1 MYTPSYKLYSPSPT
15 PSPLP
20 LPMQPPTLMP
30 LKASSLPSL
39 PNLSHALLY
48 PPHVPMK
55 PPPHPLPPYLSPP
68 PSSSCP
74 YASFPHTPCIL
85 PPPASTQQP
94 PSPQIT
100 HYDVFLTHTGINY
113 KPNIPPKYINMVLF
127 NPLKII
133 NLPSFWCIFNS
144 YWYRL

>member
-1 MYTPSYKLYSPSPT
+1 MKRFLIKYL
-15 PSPLP
+15 LI
-20 LPMQPPTLMP
+20 TL
-30 LKASSLPSL
+30 LGYFLNPSL
-39 PNLSHALLY
+39 KCTKKLQKFLKLLKRGVNVYSLLQTLFSNPKPPATPYAASHPHAPKSIFPPSLTSPMPFSY

-94 PSPQIT
+94 PSP
-100 HYDVFLTHTGINY
+100 
-113 KPNIPPKYINMVLF
+113 
-127 NPLKII
+127 
-133 NLPSFWCIFNS
+133 
-144 YWYRL
+144 